1 MAAISLEIAFFFNEK
16 VDEMMKM
23 EFLKGF
29 AKIAPNCQL

>member
-1 MAAISLEIAFFFNEK
+1 MAAISLEIAFFNEK